1 MACDVEYVRNA
12 TMSTGIPRPIARS
25 MMKLRLLSDL
35 LMDTDEVVA
44 ILYRRRLMTSE
55 AETIPNADM

>member
-1 MACDVEYVRNA
+1 
-12 TMSTGIPRPIARS
+12 

-35 LMDTDEVVA
+35 VMDTDEVVA